1 MKGEGIDVVQ
11 RQRGDQDLATFIEV
25 GAHQRP
31 TLQHVGHQVTVG
43 EHGALGH
50 PGGAAGVLQHGN
62 IIAVGARFFHRLAG
76 TFAQYIIE
84 LQRLGQVVG
93 RDHFLHVLDHAV
105 DQQALYR
112 WQHIG
117 HFGDNNVLD
126 LGLGHYLFRQVRHV
140 GQAHQRFG
148 AGIIELVLH
157 FPCGIQR
164 VGVHHDQACTQ
175 GPKDCY
181 WVLQQVGQLHG
192 DAIAGLQIGMVLQ
205 VGGKGPRQLIQLAV
219 GNGFAQVAKGWFVSK
234 ALAGLFQYC
243 LDIRVL
249 IGVDLRRNPGWVLI
263 LPKIFDHGS
272 PLLQHQRILHRSRCD
287 YY

>member
-1 MKGEGIDVVQ
+1 M
-11 RQRGDQDLATFIEV
+11 
-25 GAHQRP
+25 
-31 TLQHVGHQVTVG
+31 
-43 EHGALGH
+43 
-50 PGGAAGVLQHGN
+50 
-62 IIAVGARFFHRLAG
+62 
-76 TFAQYIIE
+76 
-84 LQRLGQVVG
+84 VG

-117 HFGDNNVLD
+117 HFGDNNVFD
-126 LGLGHYLFRQVRHV
+126 LGLGHDLFCQVRHV
-140 GQAHQRFG
+140 GQAYQRLG
-148 AGIIELVLH
+148 AGVIELVLQL
-157 FPCGIQR
+157 PCGIQR
-164 VGVHHDQACTQ
+164 VGVHHDQAGTHSAEY
-175 GPKDCY
+175 GNRI
-181 WVLQQVGQLHG
+181 LQHVGQLHG
-192 DAIAGLQIGMVLQ
+192 DTIAGLQVSMLLQ
-205 VGGKGPRQLIQLAV
+205 VGGEGPRQLVQLAV
-219 GNGFAQVAKGWFVSK
+219 GQCFAQVAKGWFVSK